1 MININFDKP
10 YFLLIAIP
18 LLALV
23 LIPFFI
29 AIRKENKS
37 KSAFISLAI
46 HLAMVLLVTLVA
58 ADTSIVRIMT
68 ETHVYVVADVSYSAD
83 RNLDLVDEYI
93 RAVEKALPG
102 NSKMGVIAFGK
113 DSKLH
118 TPLGEEYQG
127 ISSEGVDTSGTDI
140 KAALEHAATQF
151 KEGVVQRIV
160 LITDGKQTSGAS
172 FDGVI
177 GTVENLYERGIY
189 IDAIYLDDNLG
200 EDDREIQITSVDFIA
215 STYLNHETTADVLI
229 RSAADKVNATV
240 TLYSADK
247 VVNKQYAVLTRG
259 YNVVNFE
266 LPTDTTGTFDY
277 RIEVTAEANGDQ
289 IPDTSDKNNAYTFTQ
304 TVCGKLNVLLVTQA
318 EADVER
324 ARELYGEDADIDVYL
339 NDPAVPCTVEA
350 LIKYDEII
358 LSEVDVRKLNNFSS
372 FVASLDTV
380 VSSYGK
386 SLMTFGDTKIQNQ
399 TDDVLKDLEDMLPVK
414 LGNNDQDPK
423 LVCIVMDTSRSM
435 EFTYKL
441 DTAKKAATQLV
452 ELLNDHDFMILIT
465 FSGDYTTVWPSA
477 PVGGNRDKLI
487 ELINT
492 LEPTQGT
499 VLGKGMQEAYN
510 KIVGS
515 SVEDKQ
521 VFLMSDGRTWANE
534 EDDAVEIAKKLL
546 EIGVTTSVLNTGTKE
561 VADDEASGPAL
572 KLLQDIAAAGQGNYY
587 AAMDPDE
594 LGEIMLTDIADDI
607 TESVIEAETKLNI
620 KIKGDKTLHGI
631 TAALPSI
638 KGYIYAKAK
647 ASATTVL
654 TADYTKTSGA
664 VIETPIYAYWD
675 YGNGKVASFTSSLS
689 GAWVSDW
696 QDGDGRKVFR
706 NILDTNVPES
716 KIDYPFTITL
726 EHSGGKT
733 MVTVS
738 PETLYYDAVVLA
750 ELTMPDGKVFEQEM
764 LFNSQQYVYEFESGQ
779 IGKYAIKIKY
789 SYNTR
794 AYEAATYFDI
804 PYADEYDSFTVFDVS
819 DIHKLIRTR
828 GNVFTSAQIELKND
842 EKDVATYTYYLA
854 LPFMVTAIALYLAD
868 IVIRKLSWADVRNLF
883 GLREKKQQKKKD
895 ER

>member
-10 YFLLIAIP
+10 YLLLIAIP

-37 KSAFISLAI
+37 KSVFISLAI
-46 HLAMVLLVTLVA
+46 HLVMALLVTLVA
-58 ADTSIVRIMT
+58 ADTSVVRIMT

-93 RAVEKALPG
+93 KSVEKALPG
-102 NSKMGVIAFGK
+102 NSQMGVIAFGR
-113 DSKLH
+113 DSKIN
-118 TPLGEEYQG
+118 TPMGEEYLG
-127 ISSEGVDTSGTDI
+127 ISNNGVDTSGTDI
-140 KAALEHAATQF
+140 KSALEHAASLF
-151 KEGVVQRIV
+151 EEGVVQRIV
-160 LITDGKQTSGAS
+160 LITDGKQTSGDNMS
-172 FDGVI
+172 GVI
-177 GTVENLYERGIY
+177 GTIENLYKKGIY

-200 EDDREIQITSVDFIA
+200 IDDKEIQVASVDYIA
-215 STYLNHETTADVLI
+215 STYLNHEATADVLI

-240 TLYSADK
+240 TLYNG
-247 VVNKQYAVLTRG
+247 NKAIKTQYTVLTRG
-259 YNVVNFE
+259 YNVINFD
-266 LPTDTTGTFDY
+266 LPTDVTGTFDY
-277 RIEVTAEANGDQ
+277 RVEVAAAQGGDEVL
-289 IPDTSDKNNAYTFTQ
+289 DLSDKNNAYTFTQ
-304 TVCGKLNVLLVTQA
+304 TVCGKLNVLLVTQN
-318 EADVER
+318 EQDVER
-324 ARELYGEDADIDVYL
+324 ARELYGEDAEIDIYL
-339 NDPAVPCTVEA
+339 NDPSVPCTVEA
-350 LIKYDEII
+350 LVKYDEII
-358 LSEVDVRKLNNFSS
+358 LSEVDVRKLENVTS
-372 FVASLDTV
+372 FIASLDTV
-380 VSSYGK
+380 VSRYGK

-435 EFTYKL
+435 EFTQKL
-441 DTAKKAATQLV
+441 ETAKKAATQMV

-477 PVGGNRDKLI
+477 PVGGNRETLI

-510 KIVGS
+510 KIMGS

-534 EDDAVEIAKKLL
+534 EDDAVEIARKLL
-546 EIGVTTSVLNTGTKE
+546 EMGVTTSVLNTGTKE
-561 VADDEASGPAL
+561 VKGDEASGPAL

-587 AAMDPDE
+587 AAMDPEE

-607 TESVIEAETKLNI
+607 TESVIEGDIQLNVKL
-620 KIKGDKTLHGI
+620 KSDKTLDGI
-631 TAALPSI
+631 TSALPTI
-638 KGYIYAKAK
+638 GGYIYAKAK

-654 TADYTKTSGA
+654 TADYTKTSGT
-664 VIETPIYAYWD
+664 VIETPVYAYWD

-689 GAWVSDW
+689 GTWVSDW
-696 QDGDGRKVFR
+696 QEGTGRKLLR

-726 EHSGGKT
+726 EHEGGKT
-733 MVTVS
+733 NVTVS

-750 ELTMPDGKVFEQEM
+750 ELTMPDGSVREQEM
-764 LFNSQQYVYEFESGQ
+764 IFNSRQYVYEFESEQ
-779 IGKYAIKIKY
+779 IGKYAVKIKY
-789 SYNTR
+789 SYSTR
-794 AYEAATYFDI
+794 SYESSTYFDI

-819 DIHKLIRTR
+819 DIHKMIRTR
-828 GNVFTSAQIELKND
+828 GNVFTTGQIELKND
-842 EKDVATYTYYLA
+842 EKDVATYTHYPA
-854 LPFMVTAIALYLAD
+854 LPCMVMAIALYIAD
-868 IVIRKLSWADVRNLF
+868 IVIRKLSWVDIRNLF
-883 GLREKKQQKKKD
+883 GLREKKQQKKKG